1 MIPNIDPD
9 TIYVNSTQ
17 VDNRPMV
24 YWQYKGQFGT
34 ITVTEARERANAIFR
49 AAAMASAEAAI
60 VIGLTKD
67 TKPKGFGQNKPSDE
81 QLKMAA
87 RLLQMLR
94 DFQEPLP
101 EKIAYIFGFHTQKPL
116 IEVYWY
122 GEKIQQE
129 PDVMVHHAQ
138 SLIECAEG
146 AESDAF
152 YYYFL
157 QEKVGIDRKEALPLF
172 KEFADFR
179 DRNRLE
185 ELFKKGDRK

>member
-1 MIPNIDPD
+1 MIPDIDPD

-17 VDNRPMV
+17 VDDRPMV
-24 YWQYKGQFGT
+24 YWQYRENFGT
-34 ITVTEARERANAIFR
+34 ITINEARERANAIFR

-60 VIGLTKD
+60 VIGLSND
-67 TKPKGFGQNKPSDE
+67 KPKGFSKNKPQDSK
-81 QLKMAA
+81 QWQ
-87 RLLQMLR
+87 RIGGLLQMMR

-101 EKIAYIFGFHTQKPL
+101 EQIAYIFGFHTQKPL
-116 IEVYWY
+116 IEIEWY

-129 PDVMVHHAQ
+129 PDIMIAHAQ
-138 SLIECAEG
+138 SLLECAEA

-157 QEKVGIDRKEALPLF
+157 QEKLGFSREEAQPLI

-179 DRNRLE
+179 SRNRLE
-185 ELFKKGDRK
+185 ELFKRGDRG